1 MSIYTFL
8 IVGMLLAMAFERR
21 FIFRL
26 LLVVMAW
33 LLLMDALKN
42 DDTSLLVMI
51 ASMVASIFLIEM
63 ARWKK
68 EKDKGMTP

>member
-8 IVGMLLAMAFERR
+8 IVVMLLAMAFEKR

-26 LLVVMAW
+26 LLILMAW

-42 DDTSLLVMI
+42 DDTSLLVMVV
-51 ASMVASIFLIEM
+51 SMVVSILLIELGF
-63 ARWKK
+63 KFIQG
-68 EKDKGMTP
+68 EKTK